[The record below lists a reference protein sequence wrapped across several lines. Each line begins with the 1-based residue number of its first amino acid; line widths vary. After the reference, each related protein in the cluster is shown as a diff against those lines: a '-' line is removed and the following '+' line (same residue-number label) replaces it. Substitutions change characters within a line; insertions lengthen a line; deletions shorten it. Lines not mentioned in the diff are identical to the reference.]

1 MKTSAIVS
9 KTQAQIS
16 QTIHDLF
23 QKQVEAHD
31 RAALNDAEARRGT
44 VTVRDPD
51 GSEHT
56 VWNTSNYYWMT
67 RDGTRVGTDGPSPPT
82 NIDITQ
88 ALDVVHH

>member
-1 MKTSAIVS
+1 MNS
-9 KTQAQIS
+9 
-16 QTIHDLF
+16 F

-67 RDGTRVGTDGPSPPT
+67 RDGTQVGTDGPSPPT